1 MKKNNITIEEMN
13 MNAIAVVGLLNLIRQ
28 IPLTSDNVNMLIC
41 VRDICRPMLNLV
53 VPEEEMFH
61 QEQLK
66 KEFDNIVK
74 FLRG

>member
-1 MKKNNITIEEMN
+1 MN

-28 IPLTSDNVNMLIC
+28 IPLISDNVNMLIC
-41 VRDICRPMLNLV
+41 VRDICRPMFNLV